1 MGKIQ
6 QVLYNL
12 IDNAIKFSN
21 NDSTITVETTEKHG
35 KVFVSV
41 KDTGCGIPKASIT
54 KIWERFYKLDASRG
68 KGPQKETGLGLS
80 IVKEIITAHKPEY
93 QCHQYRGRWYR
104 IYLYTR
110 QRRSTKISPSAEGFF
125 CQTYQTNSGGNFH
138 YEPKHH

>member
-1 MGKIQ
+1 M
-6 QVLYNL
+6 LYNL

-68 KGPQKETGLGLS
+68 KDRKGT
-80 IVKEIITAHKPEY
+80 
-93 QCHQYRGRWYR
+93 RGV
-104 IYLYTR
+104 
-110 QRRSTKISPSAEGFF
+110 RRRRAPRHPPA
-125 CQTYQTNSGGNFH
+125 GGR
-138 YEPKHH
+138 YG